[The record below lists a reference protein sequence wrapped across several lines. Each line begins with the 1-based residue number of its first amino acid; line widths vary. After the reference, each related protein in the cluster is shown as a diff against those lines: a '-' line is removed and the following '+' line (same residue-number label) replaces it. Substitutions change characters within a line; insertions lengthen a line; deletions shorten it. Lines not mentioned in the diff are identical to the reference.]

1 MYYCCHSHFSLRYGT
16 LSPEAL
22 ADYAAATG
30 ADTLILADINN
41 SSGIFSFIRA
51 CEKKGIRPIVGVDFR
66 RGTDHC
72 FTALAVNETG
82 FYNICKLLTEMSLKD
97 EPAPRKAPLMEG
109 TIIAYS
115 KLPREGL
122 SENEYLLVNPAAPSP
137 LRTDLH
143 DIRPDQLI
151 CWQQITFLDKRGFQ
165 LHRLLRCIDLNI
177 VGSKLSDTQR
187 SDHRAMPPDPAQE
200 KKWDNRYAA
209 ILANTRSVLEKCSFR
224 LNLGNN
230 NNRNSFTGSPAAD
243 RELLFKLCREGL
255 RLRYSPTHRL
265 AKERLEKELQVID
278 RLGFST
284 YFLITW
290 DIVRYARTSGFY
302 HVGRGSGANSI
313 AAYCLYIT
321 DVDPLELDLYFE
333 RFINPHRTSPPDFD
347 IDFSWDE
354 RDQVTD
360 YVFKRYGEEHTAL
373 LATYNTFGLR
383 SVIRELGKVFG
394 LPAADIDLI
403 AEQPEATEKHHD
415 YGRHILHYAR
425 IMDGMP
431 NYLSIHAGGVLISE
445 RSLYYHTGLKLMP
458 KGFPITHFDMHDAE
472 DMGFHKYDI
481 LSQRGLGHI
490 KDAAEIIFE
499 NKKIRLDVR
508 DVARIKEDKKVKEQ
522 LKSGHCIGCFYI
534 ESPAMRGLLKK
545 LSCDNYVHLV
555 AASSII
561 RPGVAQSGM
570 MREYI
575 KRFHQPDQ
583 VAYLHPVF
591 EEHLSETF
599 GVMVYQEDVMKVVH
613 HFAGLDLDESD
624 VLRRIMT
631 GKKKSGDTFKRLE
644 EKYFRNCR
652 ERGYSEA
659 LSKEVWRMVES
670 FSGYSFCKAHSA
682 SFAVES
688 FQSLYLKAYYPLE
701 FMVAVINNFGG
712 FYSTE
717 FYVHEARMCGARI
730 EAPCVNNSNLM
741 TTIKGDTIYL
751 GFIHMKNLE
760 RRAALTLCQK
770 RKEGGPYAGIEDFI
784 ARTGIDSEQLQLLV
798 RIGAFRFTGRSK
810 FELMWEKCRLR
821 SLTFSEADQPV
832 LFDCPS
838 LEPLQLELP
847 EESQLEQ
854 AYDEMELLGF
864 PLCSPFELLE
874 EKPTQNYCATD
885 LPALNGK
892 RISIYGYLVCVKP
905 VRTIHRQ
912 RMAFVTWL
920 DCKGHFFDSIHFPPQ
935 WQKHPLRGRACYRIK
950 GKVTED
956 FGLFSI
962 EAETVE
968 KLAYRGDPRYG

>member
-1 MYYCCHSHFSLRYGT
+1 MFYCCHSHFSMRYGAI
-16 LSPEAL
+16 SPEAL
-22 ADYAAATG
+22 TDWAAERG
-30 ADTLILADINN
+30 IEVLILADINN
-41 SSGIFSFIRA
+41 TSAVFSFMRA
-51 CEKKGIRPIVGVDFR
+51 CEKKGIHPIVGVDFR

-72 FTALAVNETG
+72 FTALAINETG
-82 FYNICKLLTEMSLKD
+82 YYNICKLLTEMSLND
-97 EPAPRKAPLMEG
+97 QPAPRKAPPMEG
-109 TIIAYS
+109 TIVVYS
-115 KLPREGL
+115 KLPSERL
-122 SENEYLLVNPAAPSP
+122 RENEYLLVRPTASTAIK
-137 LRTDLH
+137 TDL
-143 DIRPDQLI
+143 
-151 CWQQITFLDKRGFQ
+151 QQIKPSQMLCWHQLTFLDKRGFQ

-177 VGSKLSDTQR
+177 VGSKLPASER
-187 SDHRAMPPDPAQE
+187 ADHRAMPPDSDLEAE
-200 KKWDNRYAA
+200 WNGRFAA
-209 ILANTRSVLEKCSFR
+209 VLKNTRKVLESCCFQLRMGSS
-224 LNLGNN
+224 
-230 NNRNSFTGSPAAD
+230 NNRNNFTGSPAAD

-255 RLRYSPTHRL
+255 KLRYSPADKR

-360 YVFKRYGEEHTAL
+360 YVFKRYGSEHTAL

-394 LPAADIDLI
+394 LPAADIDVI
-403 AEQPEATEKHHD
+403 AEQPEAVDRHHD
-415 YGRHILHYAR
+415 YGRHILHYAQV
-425 IMDGMP
+425 MDGKP
-431 NYLSIHAGGVLISE
+431 NYLSIHAGGVLITE
-445 RSLYYHTGLKLMP
+445 RPVFCHTALKLMP

-490 KDAAEIIFE
+490 KDAVDVIFE
-499 NKKIRLDVR
+499 NQKIRLDVR
-508 DVARIKEDKKVKEQ
+508 DVAHIKKDKRVKEQ

-534 ESPAMRGLLKK
+534 ESPAMRGLLQK

-575 KRFHQPDQ
+575 KRFHRPDE
-583 VAYLHPVF
+583 VEYLHPVF

-624 VLRRIMT
+624 ILRRIMT
-631 GKKKSGDTFKRLE
+631 GKKKSGDTFDRLM

-652 ERGYSEA
+652 ERGYSDE
-659 LSKEVWRMVES
+659 LSREVWRMVES

-730 EAPCVNNSNLM
+730 EAPCVNNSNLL
-741 TTIKGDTIYL
+741 TTIRGDTIYL

-760 RRAALTLCQK
+760 RNAALSI
-770 RKEGGPYAGIEDFI
+770 RRERERNGPFAGIDDFV
-784 ARTGIDSEQLQLLV
+784 ARTAMGSEQLQLLI
-798 RIGAFRFTGRSK
+798 RIGAFRFSGNSK
-810 FELMWEKCRLR
+810 FELMWEKCRYKSAMHCDPEQQL
-821 SLTFSEADQPV
+821 
-832 LFDCPS
+832 LFDYPGT
-838 LEPLQLELP
+838 EPLELSLP
-847 EESQLEQ
+847 EESVLEQ
-854 AYDEMELLGF
+854 AYDEIELLGF

-874 EKPTQNYCATD
+874 DKTLSSYCTAD
-885 LPALNGK
+885 LPAHKG
-892 RISIYGYLVCVKP
+892 RHIAICGYLVSVKP
-905 VRTIHRQ
+905 VRTVHKQ
-912 RMAFVTWL
+912 RMAFITWL
-920 DCKGHFFDSIHFPPQ
+920 DRDGHFFDSVHFPEQ
-935 WQKHPLRGRACYRIK
+935 WQRFPPRGRACYHIE

-962 EAETVE
+962 EVTRIQ
-968 KLAYRGDPRYG
+968 KLPYQRDPRYG

>member
-1 MYYCCHSHFSLRYGT
+1 
-16 LSPEAL
+16 
-22 ADYAAATG
+22 
-30 ADTLILADINN
+30 
-41 SSGIFSFIRA
+41 
-51 CEKKGIRPIVGVDFR
+51 
-66 RGTDHC
+66 
-72 FTALAVNETG
+72 
-82 FYNICKLLTEMSLKD
+82 
-97 EPAPRKAPLMEG
+97 
-109 TIIAYS
+109 
-115 KLPREGL
+115 
-122 SENEYLLVNPAAPSP
+122 
-137 LRTDLH
+137 
-143 DIRPDQLI
+143 
-151 CWQQITFLDKRGFQ
+151 
-165 LHRLLRCIDLNI
+165 
-177 VGSKLSDTQR
+177 
-187 SDHRAMPPDPAQE
+187 
-200 KKWDNRYAA
+200 
-209 ILANTRSVLEKCSFR
+209 
-224 LNLGNN
+224 
-230 NNRNSFTGSPAAD
+230 
-243 RELLFKLCREGL
+243 
-255 RLRYSPTHRL
+255 
-265 AKERLEKELQVID
+265 
-278 RLGFST
+278 
-284 YFLITW
+284 
-290 DIVRYARTSGFY
+290 
-302 HVGRGSGANSI
+302 
-313 AAYCLYIT
+313 
-321 DVDPLELDLYFE
+321 
-333 RFINPHRTSPPDFD
+333 
-347 IDFSWDE
+347 
-354 RDQVTD
+354 
-360 YVFKRYGEEHTAL
+360 RYGEEHTAL

-394 LPAADIDLI
+394 LPTADIDLI
-403 AEQPEATEKHHD
+403 AEQPEAIEKHHD

-490 KDAAEIIFE
+490 KDAVDVIFE

-508 DVARIKEDKKVKEQ
+508 DVARIKEDRRVKEQ

-534 ESPAMRGLLKK
+534 ESPAMRGLLQK
-545 LSCDNYVHLV
+545 LRCDNYVHLV

-575 KRFHQPDQ
+575 KRFHHPDE
-583 VAYLHPVF
+583 VEYLHPVF

-624 VLRRIMT
+624 ILRRIMT

-652 ERGYSEA
+652 ERGYSDE
-659 LSKEVWRMVES
+659 LSREVWRMVES

-760 RRAALTLCQK
+760 RKAAINVCRE
-770 RKEGGPYAGIEDFI
+770 RKNRGPYAGIDDFM
-784 ARTGIDSEQLQLLV
+784 ARTGIDSEQLQLLI
-798 RIGAFRFTGRSK
+798 RIGAFRFTGRGK

-821 SLTFSEADQPV
+821 SLTISAHDQNI
-832 LFDCPS
+832 LFDCPEV
-838 LEPLQLELP
+838 EPLELELP
-847 EESQLEQ
+847 KESRLEQ
-854 AYDEMELLGF
+854 SYDEIELLGF
-864 PLCSPFELLE
+864 PLCSPFELLQE
-874 EKPTQNYCATD
+874 QPVENYCAAD
-885 LPALNGK
+885 LPSLGGK
-892 RISIYGYLVCVKP
+892 KISICGYLVCVKP

-920 DCKGHFFDSIHFPPQ
+920 DKDGHFFDSVHFPQQ
-935 WQKHPLRGRACYRIK
+935 WQQFPLRGRACYRIE
-950 GKVTED
+950 GKVTAD
-956 FGLFSI
+956 FGLFSV
-962 EAETVE
+962 EASRIQ
-968 KLAYRGDPRYG
+968 KLAYRSDPRFGG